1 MAGRFKRTRPGRARA
16 GFTLIE
22 VSLAIVMLIVALV
35 AMTASNVR
43 SQVLHR
49 STHERSQAHNA
60 LRAVAERIQSV
71 SRAGVD
77 SSLGWAN
84 YVRAAFTPGT
94 GEIGVT
100 FAVAGLV
107 PLEGAATVGTIE
119 VVLDE
124 TSTDATVGAALG
136 LPRDLN
142 GDGDAAD
149 ASVGADARVIPIV
162 LRARWRSPTGVQ
174 TMVHPFYVFGS

>member
-1 MAGRFKRTRPGRARA
+1 MAGRFARTRPGRTRA

-22 VSLAIVMLIVALV
+22 VSLALVMLIVALV

-43 SQVLHR
+43 TQVLHR

-60 LRAVAERIQSV
+60 LRGVAERIQSV

-84 YVRAAFTPGT
+84 YVRAAFAPGT
-94 GEIGVT
+94 GEIGST

-107 PLEGAATVGTIE
+107 PIDGATTVGTIT

-124 TSTDATVGAALG
+124 TASDESVGAALG

-149 ASVGADARVIPIV
+149 AAIGADARVIPIV
-162 LRARWRSPTGVQ
+162 LRAQWRSPTGVQ
-174 TMVHPFYVFGS
+174 SIVHPFYVFGS